1 MGESQQAEHPVATE
15 VQLGRPRR
23 APELSCQGGLARGG
37 DGHAHES
44 HHEDGA
50 DPQGEGGVEGAHG
63 AAVVGHGVHRVALEV
78 RRRGEELGDGGRV
91 VADDAAHLVDIAG
104 VQGVPQVVAGLGE
117 LAFRR
122 AQRFGGLAQRRLG
135 AGEVRGQGIGGVAQA
150 VRRVLQRVGQGFGV
164 GAHLLQAVGQRR
176 QLALQLVVVGAFR
189 IVQAGPRLVDA
200 VGHLGVRLIDGCR
213 VRANGVLGGVE
224 VRLQGIQLGDDAV
237 KGANGGA

>member
-63 AAVVGHGVHRVALEV
+63 AAVVGHGVHRVALKV
-78 RRRGEELGDGGRV
+78 RRSGEELGDGGRV
-91 VADDAAHLVDIAG
+91 VADDAAYFVDVAG
-104 VQGVPQVVAGLGE
+104 VQGVLQVVAGLGE

-135 AGEVRGQGIGGVAQA
+135 GGEVCGQRIGAVAQA
-150 VRRVLQRVGQGFGV
+150 FRRVLQRVGQGFGV
-164 GAHLLQAVGQRR
+164 GTHLLQAVGQRG
-176 QLALQLVVVGAFR
+176 QLALQLIVVGAHR
-189 IVQAGPRLVDA
+189 ITQSCPRLVDA
-200 VGHLGVRLIDGCR
+200 VGHLGVLLVDGCR